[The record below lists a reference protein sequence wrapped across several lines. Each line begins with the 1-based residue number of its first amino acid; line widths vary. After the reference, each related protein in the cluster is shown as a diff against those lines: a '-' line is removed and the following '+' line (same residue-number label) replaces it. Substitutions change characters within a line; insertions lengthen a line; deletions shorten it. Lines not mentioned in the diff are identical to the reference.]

1 MAAAA
6 VAQVSLSGIV
16 SAATVTSSHPPGS
29 GAAAAAFGGS
39 TSPEPPSPPAASS
52 DTAGA
57 HEAPYRA
64 PPRRLGFVSSEGLA
78 LHPDT
83 HHALALAL
91 ATAPEH
97 LHAWVA
103 AQAERE
109 QTLPEAF
116 VEVWRQYERKEQALT
131 AALTE
136 GGVGV
141 GAGSGSEAGGGAEV
155 REGSRRG
162 GGGGGGEKS
171 AEAAGG
177 PDGGGAQ
184 AEDVD
189 LLDVETLQ
197 ARLRRRMRH
206 SMHVMMQQANPDSY
220 YATNVVHP
228 DNV

>member
-1 MAAAA
+1 
-6 VAQVSLSGIV
+6 V
-16 SAATVTSSHPPGS
+16 
-29 GAAAAAFGGS
+29 
-39 TSPEPPSPPAASS
+39 
-52 DTAGA
+52 
-57 HEAPYRA
+57 
-64 PPRRLGFVSSEGLA
+64 A

-83 HHALALAL
+83 YHALALAL
-91 ATAPEH
+91 ATAPEQ

-116 VEVWRQYERKEQALT
+116 IEVWRQYERKEQALT
-131 AALTE
+131 SALTA

-141 GAGSGSEAGGGAEV
+141 GAGSGSSSVTIREAIREAITNGVGAGSGSGAGGGADG
-155 REGSRRG
+155 REGGTG
-162 GGGGGGEKS
+162 GVAGGGEKS

-184 AEDVD
+184 ADDVD

>member
-1 MAAAA
+1 
-6 VAQVSLSGIV
+6 V
-16 SAATVTSSHPPGS
+16 
-29 GAAAAAFGGS
+29 
-39 TSPEPPSPPAASS
+39 
-52 DTAGA
+52 
-57 HEAPYRA
+57 
-64 PPRRLGFVSSEGLA
+64 A

-83 HHALALAL
+83 YHALALAL
-91 ATAPEH
+91 ATAPEQ

-131 AALTE
+131 SALTE

-141 GAGSGSEAGGGAEV
+141 GAGSGSSSVTIREAIREAITNGVGAGSGSGAGGGADG
-155 REGSRRG
+155 REGG
-162 GGGGGGEKS
+162 EVAAGGEKS

-177 PDGGGAQ
+177 PYGGGAQ
-184 AEDVD
+184 ADDVD

>member
-1 MAAAA
+1 
-6 VAQVSLSGIV
+6 V
-16 SAATVTSSHPPGS
+16 
-29 GAAAAAFGGS
+29 
-39 TSPEPPSPPAASS
+39 
-52 DTAGA
+52 
-57 HEAPYRA
+57 
-64 PPRRLGFVSSEGLA
+64 A

-83 HHALALAL
+83 YHALALAL
-91 ATAPEH
+91 ATAPEQ

-131 AALTE
+131 SALTA

-141 GAGSGSEAGGGAEV
+141 GAGSGSSSVTIREAIREAITNGVGAGSGSGAGGGADGS
-155 REGSRRG
+155 EGGTG
-162 GGGGGGEKS
+162 GGVAGVNGRLWCEGGTGGGVAGGGEKS

-184 AEDVD
+184 ADDVD